1 MKKLSDKE
9 ITRLLAQRGMPE
21 PPPGLARQIKA
32 EIPGQL
38 EVGGGALEPT
48 GRSGAMPFGGLR
60 PLWMIAASLL
70 VVIGAGFVALRL
82 LTPPAELSREI
93 ALGGV
98 TRITDV
104 VVTVPERSTVERQK
118 LAMAEN
124 RVAKAAVQPVN
135 PPAVTLKADARAA
148 SLQLEPKAKAEE
160 RLELGKAEPRA
171 ADQAAVPVG
180 TSARET
186 RAEEAEAVVSAAA
199 QYADERKAP
208 AETDKVRAAAAPAAP
223 AVTGAVPL
231 REAVVAQDM
240 GSPGKGAREA
250 APKVLLAAAPA
261 RETVTLVVRTAAGV
275 TVAGVP
281 VSLLSVEKKDAKPL
295 EGITGADGAVAFA
308 AVPPGRYRA
317 TARPSGGS
325 AVVLEPIDVP
335 AGQSR
340 TFELRLPPALP

>member
-9 ITRLLAQRGMPE
+9 ITRLLAQRVMSE

-38 EVGGGALEPT
+38 EVGSGALEPT

-208 AETDKVRAAAAPAAP
+208 AETDKVRAAAAPAVSA
-223 AVTGAVPL
+223 TVPIC
-231 REAVVAQDM
+231 EAVVAQDM
-240 GSPGKGAREA
+240 GSPAKGAREA

-281 VSLLSVEKKDAKPL
+281 VSLLSLEKKDAKPL